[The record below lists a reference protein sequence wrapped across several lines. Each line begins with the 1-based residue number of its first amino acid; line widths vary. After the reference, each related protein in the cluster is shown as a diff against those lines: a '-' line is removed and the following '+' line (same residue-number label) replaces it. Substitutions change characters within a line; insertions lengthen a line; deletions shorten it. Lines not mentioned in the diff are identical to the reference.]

1 MAKLSA
7 EKISEELRK
16 KDFELVNCDG
26 YENLTSFITVKCPKG
41 HITQTNLKSF
51 RHESYQ
57 CPECDKSIDFSNP
70 TEVPDKGDKYR
81 VIAFDQA
88 TEHFGLSIFD
98 DGKLIYYKLFVF
110 TGSAINRMVKIR
122 KMIDELV
129 IKQWK
134 PDYIVFEDI
143 QYQNGYITFKTLAM
157 LLGVV
162 HEVCQANDIP
172 FECVSPNVWRK
183 YAGTCGK
190 TRQEEK
196 MLSIAVV
203 KEKYNVSVTD
213 DVAEA
218 ILIGRY
224 GAAHHYAEAPMLFG
238 KKKTS

>member
-7 EKISEELRK
+7 EKINEELNK
-16 KDFELVNCDG
+16 KGFELVDG
-26 YENLTSFITVKCPKG
+26 SNYENLMSFITIKCPKG

-51 RHESYQ
+51 RHDSYQ
-57 CPECDKSIDFSNP
+57 CPECDKGIDFVNP
-70 TEVPDKGDKYR
+70 EGIPNKENKYR

-98 DGKLIYYKLFVF
+98 DGKLVYYKLFVF
-110 TGSAINRMVKIR
+110 TGSVINRIVKIR
-122 KMIDELV
+122 KTIDEIV

-183 YAGTCGK
+183 YSGTCGK

-196 MLSIAVV
+196 KLSIAVV

-224 GAAHHYAEAPMLFG
+224 GAANHYAEAPLLFG

>member
-7 EKISEELRK
+7 EKINEELNK
-16 KDFELVNCDG
+16 KGFELVDG
-26 YENLTSFITVKCPKG
+26 SNYENLMSFITIKCPKG

-51 RHESYQ
+51 RHDSYQ
-57 CPECDKSIDFSNP
+57 CPECDKGIDFVNP
-70 TEVPDKGDKYR
+70 EGIPDKGNKYR

-98 DGKLIYYKLFVF
+98 DGKLVYYKLFVF
-110 TGSAINRMVKIR
+110 TGSVINRIVKIR
-122 KMIDELV
+122 KTIDEIV

-162 HEVCQANDIP
+162 HEVCQANDIQ

-183 YAGTCGK
+183 YSGTCGK

-196 MLSIAVV
+196 KLSIAVV

-224 GAAHHYAEAPMLFG
+224 GAANHYAEAPLLFG

>member
-7 EKISEELRK
+7 EKINEELNK
-16 KDFELVNCDG
+16 KGFELVDG
-26 YENLTSFITVKCPKG
+26 SNYENLMSFITIKCPKG

-51 RHESYQ
+51 RHDSYQ
-57 CPECDKSIDFSNP
+57 CPECDKGIDFVNP
-70 TEVPDKGDKYR
+70 EGIPDKGNKYR

-98 DGKLIYYKLFVF
+98 DGKLVYYKLFVF
-110 TGSAINRMVKIR
+110 TGSVINRIVKIR
-122 KMIDELV
+122 KTIDEIV

-162 HEVCQANDIP
+162 HEVCQANDVP

-183 YAGTCGK
+183 YSGICGK

-196 MLSIAVV
+196 KLSIAVV

-224 GAAHHYAEAPMLFG
+224 GATNHYAEAPLLFG